1 MFFQEAHDTV
11 GSYTFYEELWEK
23 EAKVRFFVVRAP
35 SLRRWENNTIIFVAP
50 SSWIDFRVSAIVR
63 PLNSLPVGHL
73 GPPHEYHEVPDE
85 IYFQIHKYPK
95 RSSYMETSVEIL
107 EGPFE
112 NFTEA
117 LNYCQAIKEELNP

>member
-1 MFFQEAHDTV
+1 M
-11 GSYTFYEELWEK
+11 GSYCFYEELWEK
-23 EAKVRFFVVRAP
+23 DAKIRFLVVRAP
-35 SLRRWENNTIIFVAP
+35 SLNRWEDNQIIFVAP

-63 PLNSLPVGHL
+63 PLDPLPVGHL
-73 GPPHEYHEVPDE
+73 GPPFEYHEVPGE

-95 RSSYMETSVEIL
+95 RRSYIETEVEIL

-117 LNYCQAIKEELNP
+117 LNYCQTVRRELITPL